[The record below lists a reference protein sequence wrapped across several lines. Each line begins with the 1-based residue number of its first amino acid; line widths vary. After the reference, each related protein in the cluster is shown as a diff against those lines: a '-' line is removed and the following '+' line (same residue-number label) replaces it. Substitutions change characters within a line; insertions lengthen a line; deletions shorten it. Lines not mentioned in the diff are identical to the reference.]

1 MENAFEMDRPRWIDC
16 DNQLR
21 DLRHKMESIRRQK
34 LEYEITVLGHVR
46 RMNLGRARV
55 TLPDGHL
62 TFGVHTSKTPLSLRM
77 FRQALEG
84 AEIGADTV
92 ERIFQVLDDTRG
104 GRKMPVVRRVL
115 TSNNDQCTVDN
126 ENDL

>member
-1 MENAFEMDRPRWIDC
+1 MEG
-16 DNQLR
+16 
-21 DLRHKMESIRRQK
+21 IRRRK
-34 LEYEITVLGHVR
+34 LEYELVVLGHVR

-55 TLPDGHL
+55 SLPDGHL

-84 AEIGADTV
+84 AEIDADTI

-104 GRKMPVVRRVL
+104 GKKMPVVRRVL
-115 TSNNDQCTVDN
+115 KSNNDQCTLDN